1 MHDYDYWYWFGY
13 ASRKDTKF
21 ASLDDQWNNVVGG
34 AGGSPHPLPDKS
46 GCIVYR
52 IARGDTL
59 GKIARRYGTT
69 AERIKAVNT
78 TVHNVNDITAGYYIY
93 IPV

>member
-1 MHDYDYWYWFGY
+1 MDNMNE
-13 ASRKDTKF
+13 
-21 ASLDDQWNNVVGG
+21 LNLNEMNNIVGG

-78 TVHNVNDITAGYYIY
+78 TVHNVNDITAG
-93 IPV
+93 

>member
-1 MHDYDYWYWFGY
+1 MDNMNELNMNDMN
-13 ASRKDTKF
+13 SI
-21 ASLDDQWNNVVGG
+21 VGG
-34 AGGSPHPLPDKS
+34 TGGSPHPLPDKS

-78 TVHNVNDITAGYYIY
+78 TIHNLNDITAGYYIY

>member
-1 MHDYDYWYWFGY
+1 MDNMNELN
-13 ASRKDTKF
+13 
-21 ASLDDQWNNVVGG
+21 LDEMNNIVGG

-59 GKIARRYGTT
+59 GKIARRYGF
-69 AERIKAVNT
+69 ISPY
-78 TVHNVNDITAGYYIY
+78 DLPGYPPLIMGG
-93 IPV
+93 IPVACGARS

>member
-1 MHDYDYWYWFGY
+1 MDNM
-13 ASRKDTKF
+13 KE
-21 ASLDDQWNNVVGG
+21 LNMNEMNNVVGG
-34 AGGSPHPLPDKS
+34 SGGSARPLPAKS
-46 GCIVYR
+46 GCIVYQ
-52 IARGDTL
+52 IVRGDTL

-78 TVHNVNDITAGYYIY
+78 TIHNLNDITAGYYIY

>member
-1 MHDYDYWYWFGY
+1 MDNMNE
-13 ASRKDTKF
+13 
-21 ASLDDQWNNVVGG
+21 LNLNEMNNIVGG
-34 AGGSPHPLPDKS
+34 AGGSPHPLSDKS

-78 TVHNVNDITAGYYIY
+78 TIHNVNDITAGCYIY

>member
-1 MHDYDYWYWFGY
+1 MDNM
-13 ASRKDTKF
+13 KE
-21 ASLDDQWNNVVGG
+21 LNLNEINNIVGG

-69 AERIKAVNT
+69 A
-78 TVHNVNDITAGYYIY
+78 
-93 IPV
+93 

>member
-1 MHDYDYWYWFGY
+1 MDKEMNNNIRELSMDEM
-13 ASRKDTKF
+13 
-21 ASLDDQWNNVVGG
+21 NNVVGG
-34 AGGSPHPLPDKS
+34 SGGSPRPLPDKS
-46 GCIVYR
+46 GCIVYQ
-52 IARGDTL
+52 IVKGDTL

-78 TVHNVNDITAGYYIY
+78 TIHNLNDITAGYFIY